1 MQNDDPVFQ
10 DAVHA
15 LHVSYLIHSMPAR
28 QVSPTAVVIDMLV
41 KQNRV
46 WDELPPPGDRRV
58 NFSGLSPLEV
68 RAQCAQ
74 VVAMVNHLP
83 HHAEA
88 SACRAIYGHQAIKAS
103 GVRAMALYLEPILKL
118 SGDACLYVAWHVFM
132 TPKQR
137 EGVTLSDIASKF
149 GLTIESVRYA
159 ARAMRGYGVSL
170 HDRAVSALT
179 DRFATGG
186 LIAAF
191 IPE

>member
-10 DAVHA
+10 DAGHA

-46 WDELPPPGDRRV
+46 WDELPPPGERRV

-103 GVRAMALYLEPILKL
+103 GVRAMALYLEPMLNVPK
-118 SGDACLYVAWHVFM
+118 DACLYLAWHVFM
-132 TPKQR
+132 TPRQR
-137 EGVTLSDIASKF
+137 EGVTIDDICKHFSLSVKTA
-149 GLTIESVRYA
+149 RYA
-159 ARAMRGYGVSL
+159 AGTIKKHGIALHSRAL
-170 HDRAVSALT
+170 DALT
-179 DRFATGG
+179 WRFSDPLTGQ
-186 LIAAF
+186 LI
-191 IPE
+191 PM